1 MVLGV
6 FITTRPVVIMMSITR
21 MNPISFP
28 SPISSPAIAFGIN
41 ASDDNNPDDK
51 KEELQSIFPLVST

>member
-1 MVLGV
+1 
-6 FITTRPVVIMMSITR
+6 MMSITR